1 MAKRLNQSE
10 AWLSRY
16 LDLARFHPDLIGAFP
31 DPFELKISHVVTLK
45 PLLKGDGSRA
55 SVMEEARRL
64 KADREAGTEGQPATV
79 PEVLRLLV
87 AVAGRQAEKPT
98 PRSEERR
105 EGTEGV
111 STCRSRLSPYAEKQ
125 K

>member
-1 MAKRLNQSE
+1 MFFLFKQKTAYGMRISDWSSDVCSSDLRLNQSE

-64 KADREAGTEGQPATV
+64 KADREI
-79 PEVLRLLV
+79 
-87 AVAGRQAEKPT
+87 GRAH
-98 PRSEERR
+98 
-105 EGTEGV
+105 V
-111 STCRSRLSPYAEKQ
+111 
-125 K
+125 

>member
-55 SVMEEARRL
+55 SVMAEARRL
-64 KADREAGTEGQPATV
+64 KADREAGQEGQHATV
-79 PEVLRLLV
+79 PEVRSLLV
-87 AVAGRQAEKPT
+87 TVAGRQADKHKTHNATKRTEMDE
-98 PRSEERR
+98 PRERN
-105 EGTEGV
+105 EDDAAGASV
-111 STCRSRLSPYAEKQ
+111 
-125 K
+125 

>member
-1 MAKRLNQSE
+1 MIRRPPRSTRTDTLFPYTTLYRSKQKEMAKRLNQSE

-64 KADREAGTEGQPATV
+64 KADREAGKVGQPATV

-87 AVAGRQAEKPT
+87 AVDRK
-98 PRSEERR
+98 
-105 EGTEGV
+105 
-111 STCRSRLSPYAEKQ
+111 STRLN
-125 K
+125 